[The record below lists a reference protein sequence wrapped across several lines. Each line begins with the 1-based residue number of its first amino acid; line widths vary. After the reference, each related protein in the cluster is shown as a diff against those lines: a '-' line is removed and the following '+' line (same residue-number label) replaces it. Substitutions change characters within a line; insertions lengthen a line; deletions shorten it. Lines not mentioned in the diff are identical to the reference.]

1 MGDGGDIP
9 GLKSKGQYA
18 YSRHDVLGEKGKFGE
33 EEEKC
38 QSYSNRQQHQTNP
51 VPHRND
57 DTRQSSS
64 SSMPPII
71 ELQPSYDP
79 SSKKCQSYS
88 NRQQHQT
95 NPVPHMRNDD
105 TRQSS
110 SSSRS
115 RISRLQPSSDPS
127 SSNKTEFKWEQY
139 RAKIENGSICAKFV
153 FGRGGPTGLLKID
166 GSFNKYNI
174 KEHLKKAY
182 AGLEQKDGYTK
193 DGYTAFFERQME
205 RAKVAANEL
214 INGIQEVQTENRD
227 DLDETHSS
235 STKGMAIRF
244 SFKPSD
250 GSDRFSF
257 KSVESAKNFA
267 RILFEEV
274 PQQFRSLSAPI
285 PEPEGCIEN
294 NTVEVTLKLSKAKY
308 NPRNAYHVLES
319 VFEKWNKTQPPNG
332 VIKHQTPYVSE
343 GCIMIHEHF
352 KLEAQTSRETFEKW
366 IHDEEAHP
374 MLQLRFEG
382 EPVEDLQI
390 IYDVQTSSQVSYM
403 IPASEEILRKLKT
416 IRKKLPYR
424 HDSLPDIELVK
435 IEECFGVLNDPSS
448 TELQEPVKEEHTD
461 IEQPTTTNK
470 ESQSSNNIKKMKSGL
485 SKQDEKSKGQE
496 NEEFEQFLK
505 EACLSE
511 YVKTLRDGGY
521 EYLED
526 LSDMESEEI
535 EKYFPKT
542 PHRRR
547 FEKAIKEKI
556 IVVGHKQDEK
566 SKGQENEEFEQFLKE
581 ACLSEYVKTL
591 RDGGYEYLEDLSDM
605 ESEEI
610 EKYFPKKPHRR
621 RFEKAIKEKIIVV
634 RHKFYK
640 DIQKEAASE
649 VKNVESTRTH
659 ILFHSKVVKKYYR
672 DLYEIWKQDDEF
684 KKRNTTYFKSF
695 EKKCPKDLGSQY
707 RHFMNHV
714 YKNPEL
720 MDSSKTEDVNASA
733 MCAER
738 SEDAEHTNEFTTREV
753 EMENYGKP
761 SKK

>member
-33 EEEKC
+33 EEE
-38 QSYSNRQQHQTNP
+38 
-51 VPHRND
+51 
-57 DTRQSSS
+57 
-64 SSMPPII
+64 
-71 ELQPSYDP
+71 
-79 SSKKCQSYS
+79 KCQSYS

-470 ESQSSNNIKKMKSGL
+470 ESQSSNNIKKHSKKEVVLATKSMPPKSGLKRAKSPMVEDPPSSSKKMKSGL

-542 PHRRR
+542 
-547 FEKAIKEKI
+547 
-556 IVVGHKQDEK
+556 
-566 SKGQENEEFEQFLKE
+566 
-581 ACLSEYVKTL
+581 
-591 RDGGYEYLEDLSDM
+591 
-605 ESEEI
+605 
-610 EKYFPKKPHRR
+610 PHRR

-761 SKK
+761 SKKIIYPGNSLNEALDFAEE